1 MTFNVQ
7 GWHHPGLDHLEEL
20 LLEQAPR
27 LASCDIPRDA
37 AGAYRDD
44 DLNKTEDA

>member
-27 LASCDIPRDA
+27 LAMGCEVIFLQATPFH
-37 AGAYRDD
+37 
-44 DLNKTEDA
+44 